1 MRKITLFTFLI
12 SASITL
18 AGCAPASYSDLVSQI
33 KPICKTFTTGN
44 AFDSHRL
51 TANKNLKQAPATKF
65 NPGITSK
72 VVETKVI
79 SEGTGEKLVGN
90 QLIYMEYEGLNGG
103 TGKAFQTSKHDGSD
117 TVVQFLKKDGQP
129 NFCDALTG
137 IRVGSRVAVLF
148 PAKIAHAGAGIPA
161 LNIGKTDSIV
171 FVLDI
176 VSAALPHAVGAVG
189 APQSGF
195 PAISFA
201 PDGTPGFTF
210 SKSAAPSKLSTEKL
224 IVGNG
229 ETIKDGDTV
238 TLNYSGIIYG
248 GKTTFDSSWAKGQP
262 AQFTLTSTSMI
273 EGFYK
278 TMMGSK
284 VGDRIVTIIPPNLG
298 YGDTASGSIPANST
312 LVFVIEVLG
321 TKHK

>member
-1 MRKITLFTFLI
+1 LRKILTITLLI
-12 SASITL
+12 SASVAL
-18 AGCAPASYSDLVSQI
+18 AGCAPASHSDLVSQI
-33 KPICKTFTTGN
+33 KPICKNFTTGS
-44 AFDSHRL
+44 ALDSL
-51 TANKNLKQAPATKF
+51 TAEKDLKKAPATKF
-65 NPGITSK
+65 TPGVTSK

-79 SEGTGEKLVGN
+79 SEGSGEKLVGN

-103 TGKAFQTSKHDGSD
+103 TGKAFQTSKHDGTD
-117 TVVQFLKKDGQP
+117 TVAQYIKKDGQP

-137 IRVGSRVAVLF
+137 IRVGSRVAILF
-148 PAKIAHAGAGIPA
+148 PAKVAHAGAGIPA

-171 FVLDI
+171 FVLDV
-176 VSAALPHAVGAVG
+176 VSAALPHAVGTAG

-210 SKSAAPSKLSTEKL
+210 SSAPAPTKLTSEKL
-224 IVGNG
+224 IIGNG

-238 TLNYSGIIYG
+238 TLNYSGIVYG
-248 GKTTFDSSWAKGQP
+248 GEATFDSSWSKGQP
-262 AQFTLTSTSMI
+262 AQFTLTKTSMI
-273 EGFYK
+273 AGFYQ

-284 VGDRIVTIIPPNLG
+284 VGDRIVTIIPPSLG
-298 YGDTASGSIPANST
+298 YGDTASGAIPANST

-321 TKHK
+321 TQHK